1 MTVVLEAI
9 VGSTAYGLATPESDV
24 DKIGIF
30 VLPTAEFSR
39 LRPPLD
45 TEFSIV
51 THEPDLTLHELG
63 KFCRLA
69 LQSNPTILELLWT
82 PESFVTHQSEVGREL
97 RSKRQWFASKE
108 LVKNA
113 YLGYATQQF
122 KRMAEHKGPGKQKRK
137 EKNARHLLR
146 LLDQGYQLY
155 KTGELDIVVK
165 DAKFYHEFGAEIA
178 QNPQKAERYLRGMT
192 ELFSTTTSRLP
203 IDPFN
208 VTVDLW
214 LRSVRNKF

>member
-1 MTVVLEAI
+1 MTVILEAI

-24 DKIGIF
+24 DKVGVF

-39 LRPPLD
+39 LRPLQD
-45 TEFSIV
+45 SDFSIV

-63 KFCRLA
+63 KFARLA

-82 PESFVTHQSEVGREL
+82 PERFVTAQSEDGRQL
-97 RSKRQWFASKE
+97 RARRSWFASKD

-146 LLDQGYQLY
+146 LLDQGYKLY
-155 KTGELDIVVK
+155 KTGELDIEVK
-165 DAKFYHEFGAEIA
+165 DASFFHEFGAEIA
-178 QNPQKAERYLRGMT
+178 QNPQRAEQYLRNFT
-192 ELFSTTTSRLP
+192 KLFEETKSGLRCLP
-203 IDPFN
+203 AHEE
-208 VTVDLW
+208 VDLW
-214 LRSVRNKF
+214 LRSIRKKY